1 MWRKIIVAWLLGQQS
16 LEKIQNGGRRF
27 TLDWLEC
34 FGWRPG
40 HSNFI
45 GSLHFL
51 VLLKIKLFSN
61 AGYAAKLHKE
71 CLEILLLLYN
81 LHILT
86 PDHKLVFVFLE
97 QLLSNFRYKKKLL
110 IVFWETSWEITGNCL
125 ENLEQLVESPT
136 HTCMAY
142 IREYPRGCC

>member
-1 MWRKIIVAWLLGQQS
+1 MWRKVIVAWLLGQQS
-16 LEKIQNGGRRF
+16 LEKIQNGGRGF

-81 LHILT
+81 LHILA
-86 PDHKLVFVFLE
+86 PDHKLVFFSRATFE
-97 QLLSNFRYKKKLL
+97 QLSLQKVTFDCFLSNFLKNHGELFGKSRA
-110 IVFWETSWEITGNCL
+110 
-125 ENLEQLVESPT
+125 
-136 HTCMAY
+136 TCGKPYTYLYGLHKGVA
-142 IREYPRGCC
+142 PGCC